1 VAASAAAAEPAADS
15 AADSQDSGSRIEVI
29 PPRVNGKAKLIVG
42 LALAILGL
50 GFALLYRAQ
59 APAAKESDERGRG

>member
-29 PPRVNGKAKLIVG
+29 PPSR
-42 LALAILGL
+42 
-50 GFALLYRAQ
+50 
-59 APAAKESDERGRG
+59 